1 MAQATWRTVNVYA
14 DGSIDYVTKMSA
26 STGDVVVWFINNTTP
41 LTIKVKV
48 KDFHKKSGGANFGP
62 IDFFADS
69 CTVDPGSFP
78 GVIAGQV
85 IYEPSS
91 AVTLKYTI
99 AVKVDNGGWIIHD
112 PDLDVDR
119 PSGRNA

>member
-1 MAQATWRTVNVYA
+1 MAQATWRTVNVYP
-14 DGSIDYVTKMSA
+14 DGTIDYVRSMKA
-26 STGDVVVWFINNTTP
+26 STGDVVVWLVNNTTP

-48 KDFHKKSGGANFGP
+48 KDFHKKSGGSNFDVV
-62 IDFFADS
+62 DFFADS

-91 AVTLKYTI
+91 LVTIKYTI
-99 AVKVDNGGWIIHD
+99 AVKIGNDGWMVHD

-119 PSGRNA
+119 P